1 MACEIIVVNGQVTEP
16 IEIVDLQT
24 LVIRDTPDT
33 LQIVDLSTSI
43 QVLNQPTIIEVIDP
57 APTEVIEVC
66 KVGPPGPS
74 GVVTQTDTLV
84 DAGTTEVIY
93 INLASFIRA
102 VKWTVTSRDDT
113 LDLIRAVEIIGMN
126 KAGVTSFS
134 VYGAVGDPI
143 SYTLALAVV
152 GINLE
157 LSMSNTGANDLKV
170 SVHSL
175 ETIAW

>member
-16 IEIVDLQT
+16 LEIVDEQ
-24 LVIRDTPDT
+24 VIVIKDDPDT
-33 LQIVDLSTSI
+33 LQITDQSTSI
-43 QVLNQPTIIEVIDP
+43 EVINQPTVIEVIDP
-57 APTEVIEVC
+57 APTDVVELC

-74 GVVTQTDTLV
+74 GVITQTDTV
-84 DAGTTEVIY
+84 VGAGNTEVIY
-93 INLASFIRA
+93 TNLASFIRA

-113 LDLIRAVEIIGMN
+113 LDLVRAVEVLGMN
-126 KAGVTSFS
+126 KAGTTSFS

-143 SYTLALAVV
+143 SYTLSLAVV

-157 LSMSNTGANDLKV
+157 LSMENTGANDLKV
-170 SVHSL
+170 SVHNL